1 MSTENIIEK
10 IELGSD
16 SAETDKILDS
26 AFIETRQ
33 YLDALSGSK
42 RLILGRK
49 GTGKSAIYRMLSK
62 RLDSGNQTIVQITPT
77 KIFWGNLARKNKET
91 NLEDLI
97 NLWEFSIYCR
107 IFLDARLQGIISN
120 PRPLKEI
127 DGLLKSILGVSRLKG
142 TRLDR
147 SQGETILAK
156 IWNATTKLFGGG
168 VKAAEV
174 GNSIFKIK
182 IDFDSSD
189 GIVPDEVVSEF
200 RYRLDQI
207 VPAGYKIRVLF
218 DQLDEYWDGSEQSQK
233 IMTSL
238 MSAILNIIE
247 KFEERIIP
255 TVFLR
260 NDIWELLHFVR
271 KDRYPQYESFLTW
284 SDDNLL
290 NLVCQRIRS
299 SAGIEGNDREIWS
312 YVFGQDNTPASRT
325 SPGYILNRTFKRPR
339 DVLYFVRECVA
350 ETRNAGEGKVS
361 PSSVMTV
368 ERSSN
373 SRTLT
378 ENLINEVVVNYPFIR
393 DLLEAFKGHR
403 HVISRRTLATI
414 FKSSKEVYSGTF
426 PKRCT
431 NAWLEEWLFEL
442 CVLGVSNTESPT
454 TSETIYR
461 YMESRT
467 DTKRYKYFIVHPGLR
482 AYLGTTNRSSRSQ

>member
-1 MSTENIIEK
+1 MSYDKILEK
-10 IELGSD
+10 MELGSD

-33 YLDALSGSK
+33 YLDALSGSR

-62 RLDSGNQTIVQITPT
+62 RLDSDTQTVVQITPT

-91 NLEDLI
+91 NIEDLI

-120 PRPLKEI
+120 PRPLKDI
-127 DGLLKSILGVSRLKG
+127 DSLLKSILGVSRLKG

-147 SQGETILAK
+147 SQSETILTK
-156 IWNATTKLFGGG
+156 IWNATTKLFGDS
-168 VKAAEV
+168 VTTAEV

-182 IDFDSSD
+182 IDLVSSN
-189 GIVPDEVVSEF
+189 GIVPDEIVSEF
-200 RYRLDQI
+200 RYRLNEI
-207 VPAGYKIRVLF
+207 VPVGYKIRVLF

-233 IMTSL
+233 MMTSL

-247 KFEERIIP
+247 QFPERIIP

-271 KDRYPQYESFLTW
+271 KDRYPMYESILTW
-284 SDDNLL
+284 NDDNLA

-299 SAGIEGNDREIWS
+299 STGIEGNDKDVWS
-312 YVFGQDNTPASRT
+312 HVFGQDNTPASRT
-325 SPGYILNRTFKRPR
+325 SPGYILNRTFRRPR
-339 DVLYFVRECVA
+339 DVLYFVRECVTEA
-350 ETRNAGEGKVS
+350 RNSGEGKIS
-361 PSSVMTV
+361 PASVMAV

-378 ENLINEVVVNYPFIR
+378 ENLVNEVVVNYPFIR
-393 DLLEAFKGHR
+393 DILEALKGHR

-414 FKSSKEVYSGTF
+414 FKSAKEVYSGTF

-454 TSETIYR
+454 TSDTIYR

-467 DTKRYKYFIVHPGLR
+467 DIKCYKYFIVHPGLR
-482 AYLGTTNRSSRSQ
+482 AYLGTTNRTNRSQ